1 MAKENY
7 SIVYSSRTGNTK
19 KLAATIHKVLPSD
32 SCFYYGTIDNVKDK
46 LSNIIYI
53 GFWTE
58 RGNADSLTI
67 EFLKKLKNKKI
78 FLFGTAGYGGSE
90 DYFRNIINN
99 VKKNIDSSNILI
111 GTFMCQGK
119 MPLAVKER
127 YENMAKQNNSSVD
140 IDKLIRN
147 FEEALSHPDVTDL
160 ERLKASLENLEE
172 KF

>member
-1 MAKENY
+1 MTKENY

-78 FLFGTAGYGGSE
+78 FLFGTAGYGESE

-99 VKKNIDSSNILI
+99 VKKNIDSSNTLI

-140 IDKLIRN
+140 INKLIRN
-147 FEEALSHPDVTDL
+147 FEEALSHPDITDL
-160 ERLKASLENLEE
+160 ERLKATLENLEE

>member
-1 MAKENY
+1 MEKDEY

-19 KLAATIHKVLPSD
+19 KLAATIYKVLPPD
-32 SCFYYGTIDNVKDK
+32 NCLYYGTVDNVKDK
-46 LSNIIYI
+46 LSKIIYI
-53 GFWTE
+53 GFCTE
-58 RGNADSLTI
+58 KGNADSLTI

-111 GTFMCQGK
+111 GAFMCQGK

-147 FEEALSHPDVTDL
+147 FDAALSHPDEEDL
-160 ERLKASLENLEE
+160 ERLKATLKNLE
-172 KF
+172 

>member
-1 MAKENY
+1 MEKESY

-19 KLAATIHKVLPSD
+19 ELAATIHKVLPPD
-32 SCFYYGTIDNVKDK
+32 SCLYYGTVDNVKDK
-46 LSNIIYI
+46 LSKMIYI

-99 VKKNIDSSNILI
+99 VKKNIDSSNTLI

-147 FEEALSHPDVTDL
+147 FEKALSHPDITDL
-160 ERLKASLENLEE
+160 ERLKATLENLEQ

>member
-7 SIVYSSRTGNTK
+7 SIVYSSRTGNTE
-19 KLAATIHKVLPSD
+19 KLAATIHKVLPPD

-99 VKKNIDSSNILI
+99 VKKNIDSSNTLI

-147 FEEALSHPDVTDL
+147 FEKALSHPDITDL
-160 ERLKASLENLEE
+160 ERLKATLENLEE

>member
-140 IDKLIRN
+140 INKLIRN

-160 ERLKASLENLEE
+160 ERLKATLENLEE

>member
-19 KLAATIHKVLPSD
+19 KLATTVHKVLPPD

-67 EFLKKLKNKKI
+67 ELLKKLKNKKI

-90 DYFRNIINN
+90 EYFRNIINN
-99 VKKNIDSSNILI
+99 VKKNIDSSNTLI

>member
-19 KLAATIHKVLPSD
+19 KLAATIHKVLPPD
-32 SCFYYGTIDNVKDK
+32 SCFYYGTIDDVKDK

-99 VKKNIDSSNILI
+99 VKKNIDSSNTLI

-147 FEEALSHPDVTDL
+147 FEKALSHPDITDL
-160 ERLKASLENLEE
+160 ERLTATLENLEE

>member
-1 MAKENY
+1 MEKDEY

-19 KLAATIHKVLPSD
+19 KLAATIYKVLPPD
-32 SCFYYGTIDNVKDK
+32 NCLYYGTVDNVKDK
-46 LSNIIYI
+46 LSKMIYI

-58 RGNADSLTI
+58 KGNADSLTI

-111 GTFMCQGK
+111 GAFMCQGK

-147 FEEALSHPDVTDL
+147 FDAALSHPDEEDL
-160 ERLKASLENLEE
+160 ERLKATLKNLE
-172 KF
+172 

>member
-7 SIVYSSRTGNTK
+7 SIVYSSRTGNTE

-53 GFWTE
+53 CFWTE

-99 VKKNIDSSNILI
+99 VKKNIDSSNTLI

-119 MPLAVKER
+119 MPLVVKER

-147 FEEALSHPDVTDL
+147 FEEALSHPDITDL
-160 ERLKASLENLEE
+160 ERLKATLENLE
-172 KF
+172 

>member
-1 MAKENY
+1 MEKESY

-19 KLAATIHKVLPSD
+19 ELAATIHKVLPPD
-32 SCFYYGTIDNVKDK
+32 SCLYYGTVDNVKDK
-46 LSNIIYI
+46 LSKMIYI

-99 VKKNIDSSNILI
+99 VKKNIDSSNTLI

-147 FEEALSHPDVTDL
+147 FEEALSHPDITDL
-160 ERLKASLENLEE
+160 ERLKATLENLEQ